1 MYAKITRDTYT
12 VLDTMGDAVDPV
24 PTSLWE
30 VIAQD
35 DVTGMVILKDTR
47 DGPEQYLLA
56 NHLDL
61 TYYEEKQ

>member
-1 MYAKITRDTYT
+1 MYAKITRDTYI

-35 DVTGMVILKDTR
+35 DVTGMVILKDPS
-47 DGPEQYLLA
+47 DELEQYILA

>member
-1 MYAKITRDTYT
+1 
-12 VLDTMGDAVDPV
+12 MGDAVDPV